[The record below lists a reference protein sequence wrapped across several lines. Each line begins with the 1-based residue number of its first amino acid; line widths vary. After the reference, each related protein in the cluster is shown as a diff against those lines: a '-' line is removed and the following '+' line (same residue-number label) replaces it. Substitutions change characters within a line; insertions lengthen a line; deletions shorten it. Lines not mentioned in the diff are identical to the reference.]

1 MDKQIRPIHT
11 GIVFSLQKEGCTDA
25 CCSVAEPWKHCAEF
39 KNPVP
44 KGLYRNIPFI
54 GKVQNMCTLT
64 SETESRSVVAR
75 SWEEEL
81 G

>member
-1 MDKQIRPIHT
+1 MHAAVWLSL
-11 GIVFSLQKEGCTDA
+11 GNIVLSLK
-25 CCSVAEPWKHCAEF
+25 K
-39 KNPVP
+39 PVS
-44 KGLYRNIPFI
+44 KGLYCNIPFI
-54 GKVQNMCTLT
+54 GKVQNRCTLT